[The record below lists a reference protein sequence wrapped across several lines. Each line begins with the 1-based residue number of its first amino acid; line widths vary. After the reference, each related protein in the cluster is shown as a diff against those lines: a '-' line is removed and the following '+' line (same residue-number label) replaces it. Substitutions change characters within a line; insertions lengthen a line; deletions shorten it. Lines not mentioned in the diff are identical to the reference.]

1 VLRVHGY
8 NLDVV
13 QKPKIRVTVS
23 PSERRRRGLGR
34 WRRIIPDTECP
45 EDALCSVQQV
55 AWQRAQW
62 SSGVYALMY
71 GSGEV
76 DFLSLGL
83 LDCLLLSAWIAPI
96 NTPGQVEAFFVR
108 LRG

>member
-1 VLRVHGY
+1 MLRVHGY

-55 AWQRAQW
+55 ACQEIGGAEGAQ
-62 SSGVYALMY
+62 GLTCC
-71 GSGEV
+71 SGEV
-76 DFLSLGL
+76 DFLSLRL
-83 LDCLLLSAWIAPI
+83 FTPHLLLSSWIVPTVLAKWKHSL
-96 NTPGQVEAFFVR
+96 PG
-108 LRG
+108 